1 MLQIAKALLHR
12 VHVEVAQLAISQILR
27 EQIADLA
34 AIRLTA
40 GIHLGKGENE
50 RELEIELQLATYHI
64 HLLEEALC
72 HAGTHL

>member
-1 MLQIAKALLHR
+1 MLQITKALLHR
-12 VHVEVAQLAISQILR
+12 VHVEVAQLAISQILG
-27 EQIADLA
+27 EQIADFA

-50 RELEIELQLATYHI
+50 RELEIKLELASYHV
-64 HLLEEALC
+64 HFLEEALC